1 MKCAVHPD
9 ADATGYCRNCG
20 KALCGECKREVQ
32 GALYCEQCLAQSIA
46 RPAPAAG
53 GPNPALAAV
62 LGFIPGLGAVYNAE
76 YMKALV
82 HVLIFG
88 GMITL
93 MSKGYSE
100 ELFGPLL
107 AVFYFYMPIEA
118 YRTAKGRMAGQAP
131 RDLLFNARSRQ
142 PVGAYILI
150 ALGALLLLH
159 NLIPRFDPWRW
170 VGRFWP
176 VALILLGMW
185 MLLRRLQREP

>member
-9 ADATGYCRNCG
+9 VDATGYCRNCG

-93 MSKGYSE
+93 ISKGYSE

-131 RDLLFNARSRQ
+131 RDLLFNAGSRQ

-159 NLIPRFDPWRW
+159 NLIPRLDRKS
-170 VGRFWP
+170 VG
-176 VALILLGMW
+176 
-185 MLLRRLQREP
+185 

>member
-1 MKCAVHPD
+1 MKCAVHPE
-9 ADATGYCRNCG
+9 AEATGYCRNCG
-20 KALCGECKREVQ
+20 KALCEQCKRDVQ

-53 GPNPALAAV
+53 APSPALAAV

-82 HVLIFG
+82 HVVIFG
-88 GMITL
+88 ALITL
-93 MSKGYSE
+93 ASKGYSE
-100 ELFGPLL
+100 ELFGLL
-107 AVFYFYMPIEA
+107 AAVFYFYMPIEA
-118 YRTAKGRMAGQAP
+118 YRTAKGRLAGQAP
-131 RDLLFNARSRQ
+131 SDFLFNARSRQ

-159 NLIPRFDPWRW
+159 NFIPRFDPWRW

-176 VALILLGMW
+176 VALILLGVW
-185 MLLRRLQREP
+185 MLRRRLQREP